1 MRKAFVLF
9 CSLTNCKSNIR
20 YYSTSTESQFKAI
33 VPLNPITE
41 DIYYVE
47 EDNKNMRIIISAP
60 VEKPNV
66 FQVSKV
72 ETAPLFGLKRLTF
85 AQDKF
90 DPYTDGRDDV
100 EIAKGD
106 IFAMYADLFD
116 NEVPTDTPFHTDTE
130 IKMDTIHC
138 DLSCNANKIKIGG
151 SYKLITAKFFNI
163 QGNEITD
170 EFVPYL
176 AKSSWSCYVKNNRH
190 EDPDEIEVT
199 DNTDLIT
206 WLEQKESNK
215 IKIKIADNKEYLTKI
230 LVIKCSIN
238 KDGRNIVGEIQL
250 QISSVL

>member
-1 MRKAFVLF
+1 M
-9 CSLTNCKSNIR
+9 I
-20 YYSTSTESQFKAI
+20 
-33 VPLNPITE
+33 
-41 DIYYVE
+41 
-47 EDNKNMRIIISAP
+47 
-60 VEKPNV
+60 
-66 FQVSKV
+66 
-72 ETAPLFGLKRLTF
+72 
-85 AQDKF
+85 AQ
-90 DPYTDGRDDV
+90 
-100 EIAKGD
+100 GD
-106 IFAMYADLFD
+106 IFAMYADLYD

-130 IKMDTIHC
+130 TKMDTTHC
-138 DLSCNANKIKIGG
+138 DLLCNANKIKIGG

-176 AKSSWSCYVKNNRH
+176 AKSSWSCYIKNNRH

>member
-9 CSLTNCKSNIR
+9 CSLTNCKSNID

-33 VPLNPITE
+33 VPLNTITE

-66 FQVSKV
+66 FKVSKV

-90 DPYTDGRDDV
+90 NPYTDGRDNIEV
-100 EIAKGD
+100 AQGD

-116 NEVPTDTPFHTDTE
+116 NEVPTDTPIHTETE
-130 IKMDTIHC
+130 KEMDTVHC
-138 DLSCNANKIKIGG
+138 DLSCNDNKIKIGG
-151 SYKLITAKFFNI
+151 SCKLIIAKFFNI
-163 QGNEITD
+163 QGKEITD
-170 EFVPYL
+170 EFIPYL

-190 EDPDEIEVT
+190 EEPDEVEVT

-215 IKIKIADNKEYLTKI
+215 IKIKIADNKEYLTKV
-230 LVIKCSIN
+230 LVVKCSIN
-238 KDGRNIVGEIQL
+238 KDGRSIVGEIQL
-250 QISSVL
+250 QISSIL

>member
-163 QGNEITD
+163 QGSEITD
-170 EFVPYL
+170 EFIPYL

-199 DNTDLIT
+199 
-206 WLEQKESNK
+206 EQN
-215 IKIKIADNKEYLTKI
+215 
-230 LVIKCSIN
+230 
-238 KDGRNIVGEIQL
+238 
-250 QISSVL
+250 